1 MLTAEQLAQAA
12 QAQFNPMT
20 LLLPILVL
28 VFFWLVLI
36 RPQRKR
42 QKEALQMQSGLQPG
56 QEVMT
61 GAGLFGTVVRVE
73 DDIIVLETAPGIEQ
87 RFVRQAIVRVV
98 EPKAPDDASALTDAT
113 DSPTTDSSTPSSDTD
128 STDSTD
134 GGTERPT
141 PQRRP
146 RSGDTDKND

>member
-1 MLTAEQLAQAA
+1 MLTAVQLAQAG

-42 QKEALQMQSGLQPG
+42 QREAAQMQSQLQTG

-61 GAGLFGTVVRVE
+61 GAGLFGTVVRIE
-73 DDIIVLETAPGIEQ
+73 DDVVVLETAPGIEQ
-87 RFVRQAIVRVV
+87 RFIRQAIVRTI
-98 EPKAPDDASALTDAT
+98 EPKAPDDASSIAD
-113 DSPTTDSSTPSSDTD
+113 TTDTAGDGST
-128 STDSTD
+128 
-134 GGTERPT
+134 GGTNRPS

-146 RSGDTDKND
+146 RSGDASDDDKTD

>member
-1 MLTAEQLAQAA
+1 MLLRAAEQLAQGG

-20 LLLPILVL
+20 LLLPVLVL

-42 QKEALQMQSGLQPG
+42 QREAANMQSQLQPG

-61 GAGLFGTVVRVE
+61 GAGLFGTVVRIE
-73 DDIIVLETAPGIEQ
+73 DDVVVLETAPGIQQ
-87 RFVRQAIVRVV
+87 RFIRQAIVRVI
-98 EPKAPDDASALTDAT
+98 EPKAPDDASSLD
-113 DSPTTDSSTPSSDTD
+113 TTAGET
-128 STDSTD
+128 STDTSD
-134 GGTERPT
+134 GSGTRRPS

-146 RSGDTDKND
+146 RSGDSADKTDND